1 MPGAR
6 SKKPKA
12 HAWSAFSGKAFG
24 KNPGISECMLEV
36 QFAAS
41 LGLKC
46 DYSLCNFCLVC
57 AGGQE
62 RMVFEKLTQDSINVL
77 SLAREEAARAGWDAM
92 QVEHVLLGCLA
103 YGKGIAAYALK
114 KNGMKADAARE
125 LFDEQAKDDKPPVTG
140 DSSLSLQ
147 VESLLALANDFAMD
161 RGDTF
166 IDTEHLLL
174 ALLEFKNWRTRD
186 VFDHFAVDLDRV
198 RADID
203 VSIEHQLEIEP
214 QHHKSESA
222 DVPLSS
228 KVFTDPL
235 ENLRSNTPPLYSL
248 FREDAMRVVMLAQE
262 EARKQ
267 GHNFVGSEQL
277 LLGVVEDSGAAGR
290 AFREKQITLPQ
301 VREEVEKVIGRG
313 SGYVANVIP
322 LTPRGKQIL
331 MDARDQALL
340 TRSSDV
346 GAEHILLAILES
358 EGIAARVLEN
368 MCIDKSTFKKSILTG
383 FSKDG
388 EDEDN

>member
-1 MPGAR
+1 
-6 SKKPKA
+6 
-12 HAWSAFSGKAFG
+12 
-24 KNPGISECMLEV
+24 
-36 QFAAS
+36 
-41 LGLKC
+41 
-46 DYSLCNFCLVC
+46 
-57 AGGQE
+57 
-62 RMVFEKLTQDSINVL
+62 MVFEKLTQDSINIL
-77 SLAREEAARAGWDAM
+77 TQAREEATLAGWDSM

-114 KNGMKADAARE
+114 KNGMRADAARE
-125 LFDEQAKDDKPPVTG
+125 LFDEQAKGDKPPSTG

-214 QHHKSESA
+214 EQNANETKQGSSESTDA
-222 DVPLSS
+222 PMTS
-228 KVFTDPL
+228 KVFQNPL
-235 ENLRSNTPPLYSL
+235 EHLRSITPPLYSL
-248 FREDAMRVVMLAQE
+248 FREDAMRVVMVAQE

-277 LLGVVEDSGAAGR
+277 LLGVVEDKGVAGKV
-290 AFREKQITLPQ
+290 FQKNQITLPQ
-301 VREEVEKVIGRG
+301 LRIEVEKVIGRG
-313 SGYVANVIP
+313 SGYVANNIP

-331 MDARDQALL
+331 IDARDQALL
-340 TRSSDV
+340 TRSSNV
-346 GAEHILLAILES
+346 GAEHILLAIMES

-368 MCIDKSTFKKSILTG
+368 MGVDKAFFKKSIMTAPA
-383 FSKDG
+383 DA
-388 EDEDN
+388 DDDV